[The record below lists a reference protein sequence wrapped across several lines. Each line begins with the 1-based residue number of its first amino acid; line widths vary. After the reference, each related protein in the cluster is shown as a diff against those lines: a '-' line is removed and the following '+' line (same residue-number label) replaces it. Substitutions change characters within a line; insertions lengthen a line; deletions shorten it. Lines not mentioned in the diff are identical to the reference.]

1 MPGPRKLPELV
12 ESIYDAGLDPSLW
25 NDAVTGIRDFVG
37 GQACGLFSKDSISKF
52 GVTHYYCGADPHYI
66 QLYSDTHS
74 RFDPLTVL
82 PPQGRIV
89 SIPEL
94 VNFYEYRRG
103 RFYQEWM
110 KPQGCSDAANVVL
123 DTSNASCPVM
133 MTVLSG
139 RRMVD
144 PAMKQRLSLIVPH
157 ASRALLINRA
167 IDSQLTLATALADV
181 LDNLAS
187 GIFLLDASCR
197 LVHAN
202 SAGYALLAADD
213 VVRSVA
219 GQLVTCSPEANQ
231 TLREAFATGSEMAL
245 FAARD
250 RALPLLS
257 PTGEHYVAHLLPLS
271 SVLRNGG
278 ERVTDA
284 AGALLLR
291 KVSLGGPSYGELIAR
306 TFDLTPAEL
315 RVFLAIVEVG
325 GVPETA
331 AALGIAETTAKTHLH
346 RVFAKTGVS
355 RQADLVKLAAGFAN
369 PLIN

>member
-1 MPGPRKLPELV
+1 MHGPRKLPELV

-25 NDAVTGIRDFVG
+25 NNVVTGIRDFVG
-37 GQACGLFSKDSISKF
+37 GQACGVFSKDSISKF

-74 RFDPLTVL
+74 KFDPLTVL
-82 PPQGRIV
+82 PPHGQIV
-89 SIPEL
+89 SIPDL
-94 VNFYEYRRG
+94 VNFDEYRRG

-110 KPQGCSDAANVVL
+110 QPQGCRDAANVVL
-123 DTSNASCPVM
+123 DQSNASCPVM

-144 PAMKQRLSLIVPH
+144 AAMKHRLSLIVPH

-167 IDSQLTLATALADV
+167 IDSKLTLATALADV

-202 SAGYALLAADD
+202 SAGHALLAADD
-213 VVRSVA
+213 VVRAIA
-219 GQLVTCSPEANQ
+219 GQLATCSPEANQ
-231 TLREAFATGSEMAL
+231 TLREVFATRNDLAL
-245 FAARD
+245 LAARGS
-250 RALPLLS
+250 AIPLLS
-257 PTGEHYVAHLLPLS
+257 PTGERYVAHILPLS

-278 ERVTDA
+278 ERAVDA
-284 AGALLLR
+284 VGALLLR

-315 RVFLAIVEVG
+315 RVFLSIVEVG

-331 AALGIAETTAKTHLH
+331 AALGIADTTVKTHLH

-369 PLIN
+369 PLLN

>member
-1 MPGPRKLPELV
+1 MRGLRKLPELV

-25 NDAVTGIRDFVG
+25 NNAVAGIRDFVG

-52 GVTHYYCGADPHYI
+52 GVTHYYCGADPRYI
-66 QLYSDTHS
+66 QLYSETCS
-74 RFDPLTVL
+74 KFDPLTVL
-82 PPQGRIV
+82 PPHGEIV
-89 SIPEL
+89 SIPDL
-94 VNFYEYRRG
+94 VNFDEYRRG

-110 KPQGCSDAANVVL
+110 QPQGCSDAANVVL
-123 DTSNASCPVM
+123 EKSSCPVM

-144 PAMKQRLSLIVPH
+144 PAMKHRLSLIAPH

-167 IDSQLTLATALADV
+167 ITSQLTLATALADV

-187 GIFLLDASCR
+187 GIFLLDAFCR
-197 LVHAN
+197 VVHAN
-202 SAGYALLAADD
+202 SAGHALLAADD

-219 GQLVTCSPEANQ
+219 GQLVTSSTEANQ
-231 TLREAFATGSEMAL
+231 TLREALATRSEIAL
-245 FAARD
+245 LATRGHAI
-250 RALPLLS
+250 PLLS
-257 PTGEHYVAHLLPLS
+257 PSGERYVAHILPLS
-271 SVLRNGG
+271 SVLRNGS
-278 ERVTDA
+278 EQVVDA

-291 KVSLGGPSYGELIAR
+291 KVSLGGQSYGELIAR

-315 RVFLAIVEVG
+315 RVLLSIVEVG

-355 RQADLVKLAAGFAN
+355 RQADLVKLAAGFSN
-369 PLIN
+369 PLVN

>member
-1 MPGPRKLPELV
+1 MHGLRKLPELV

-25 NDAVTGIRDFVG
+25 NNAVAGIRDFVG

-52 GVTHYYCGADPHYI
+52 GVTHYYCGADPRYI
-66 QLYSDTHS
+66 QLYSETYS
-74 RFDPLTVL
+74 KFDPLTVL
-82 PPQGRIV
+82 PPHGEIV
-89 SIPEL
+89 GIPDL
-94 VNFYEYRRG
+94 VNFDEYRKG

-110 KPQGCSDAANVVL
+110 QPQGCSDAANVVL
-123 DTSNASCPVM
+123 EKSSCPVM

-144 PAMKQRLSLIVPH
+144 PAMKHRLSLIVPH

-167 IDSQLTLATALADV
+167 ITAQLTLATALADV

-197 LVHAN
+197 VVHAN
-202 SAGYALLAADD
+202 SAGHALLAADD

-219 GQLVTCSPEANQ
+219 GQLVTSSAEANQ
-231 TLREAFATGSEMAL
+231 TLREAFATRNDVVL
-245 FAARD
+245 LAARD
-250 RALPLLS
+250 RAIPLLS
-257 PTGEHYVAHLLPLS
+257 PSGERYVAHILPLS
-271 SVLRNGG
+271 SVLRNGS
-278 ERVTDA
+278 ERVVDA

-291 KVSLGGPSYGELIAR
+291 KVSLGGQSYGELIAR

-315 RVFLAIVEVG
+315 RVLLSIVEVG

-355 RQADLVKLAAGFAN
+355 RQADLVKLAAGFSN
-369 PLIN
+369 PLVN

>member
-1 MPGPRKLPELV
+1 MHGLRKLPELV

-25 NDAVTGIRDFVG
+25 NNAVAGIRDFVG

-52 GVTHYYCGADPHYI
+52 GVTHYYCGADPRYI
-66 QLYSDTHS
+66 QLYSETYS
-74 RFDPLTVL
+74 KFDPLTVL
-82 PPQGRIV
+82 PPHGEIV
-89 SIPEL
+89 SIPDL
-94 VNFYEYRRG
+94 VNFDEYRKG

-110 KPQGCSDAANVVL
+110 QPQGCSDAANVVL
-123 DTSNASCPVM
+123 EKSSCPVM

-144 PAMKQRLSLIVPH
+144 PAMKHRLSLIVPH

-167 IDSQLTLATALADV
+167 ITAQLTLATALADV

-197 LVHAN
+197 VVHAN
-202 SAGYALLAADD
+202 SAGHALLAADD

-219 GQLVTCSPEANQ
+219 GQLVTSSAEANQ
-231 TLREAFATGSEMAL
+231 TLREAFATGNDVVL
-245 FAARD
+245 LAARD
-250 RALPLLS
+250 RAIPLLS
-257 PTGEHYVAHLLPLS
+257 PSGERYVAHILPLS
-271 SVLRNGG
+271 SVLRNGS
-278 ERVTDA
+278 ERVVNA

-291 KVSLGGPSYGELIAR
+291 KVSLGGQSYGELIAR

-315 RVFLAIVEVG
+315 RVFLSIVEIG
-325 GVPETA
+325 GIPETA

-355 RQADLVKLAAGFAN
+355 RQADLVKLPAGFSN
-369 PLIN
+369 PLVN